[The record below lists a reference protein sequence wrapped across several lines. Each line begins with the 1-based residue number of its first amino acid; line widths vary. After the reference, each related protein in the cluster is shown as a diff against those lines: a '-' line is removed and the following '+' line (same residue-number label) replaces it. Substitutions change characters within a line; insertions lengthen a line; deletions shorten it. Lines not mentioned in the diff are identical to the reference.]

1 MPIVA
6 GRRARKKKGCAAF
19 TAQPFDCRTFGS
31 GGGSHPMPTKSAS
44 CSLRHLLQKK
54 FLCGTKGVIV
64 SKDIKYEEAAQAGGA
79 TSRVFN
85 SPKRGWPVWASTR
98 FERFWFRLRPGFQK

>member
-1 MPIVA
+1 
-6 GRRARKKKGCAAF
+6 
-19 TAQPFDCRTFGS
+19 
-31 GGGSHPMPTKSAS
+31 MPTKSAS

-64 SKDIKYEEAAQAGGA
+64 SKDIKYEEAAQAGCA

-85 SPKRGWPVWASTR
+85 SPKRHGLSGHQRDCKDFGFGSTPSKLVGPR
-98 FERFWFRLRPGFQK
+98 VCLNHATHFARQGENWRT